1 MWSSRENF
9 LAFKNEKN
17 KCNNMNKY
25 AKKSLFSKSN
35 IEKR

>member
-17 KCNNMNKY
+17 KCNNMNEY